1 MRTTFNRFSALALA
15 CIVMNEVGTE
25 GADLGGTAAP
35 TPAPK
40 SKRDLLVEKANAL
53 ATKYNDVLAQIKL
66 IDDKDAAE
74 AKLAG
79 ISAGDRVD
87 AQIGKGEKAQQLLNA
102 QVIGVAEVEG
112 KGKQIKVVVGSGF
125 DTQVHVLQATQ
136 ILNVITA
143 AEIEQAYAA
152 SEQPS
157 TYAAEQT
164 AE

>member
-1 MRTTFNRFSALALA
+1 MRTTFNRFTALSLA
-15 CIVMNEVGTE
+15 VLMNEVATDA
-25 GADLGGTAAP
+25 GAEAGATTP

-53 ATKYNDVLAQIKL
+53 ATKYNEVAAQIKL
-66 IDDKDAAE
+66 IDEKEAAE

-136 ILNVITA
+136 ILNVITEAELQA
-143 AEIEQAYAA
+143 ALT
-152 SEQPS
+152 SPVDGPS
-157 TYAAEQT
+157 AE
-164 AE
+164 